1 MQNNLENVDGLETIT
16 ILKQDYNALVEV
28 AIAADSYVKSQTSE
42 NWEQLLDVVFPQTR
56 TAVE

>member
-1 MQNNLENVDGLETIT
+1 VQNNLENVDGLETIT